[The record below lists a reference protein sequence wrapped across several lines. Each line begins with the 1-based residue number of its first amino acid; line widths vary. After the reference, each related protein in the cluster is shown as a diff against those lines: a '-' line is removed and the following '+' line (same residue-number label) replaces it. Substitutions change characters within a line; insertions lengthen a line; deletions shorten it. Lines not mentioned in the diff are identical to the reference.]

1 MLTNWITRFF
11 TRMLLLLWVIL
22 LYPSFFF
29 GGTVPTSRQPTV
41 PGYKNMIFDSSI
53 LTLCSTNIICDYT
66 FVIFIGSFII
76 FFFFAI
82 FDGSIITL
90 SSTNIRFD
98 HSFVAFDDTLIF
110 FSHIWYFIVILAILT
125 LHVIEHYKTRGFQA
139 AFFWA
144 AF

>member
-1 MLTNWITRFF
+1 MLTNWITRLLA
-11 TRMLLLLWVIL
+11 RMLLLPWVIL

-53 LTLCSTNIICDYT
+53 LILCSTNIIYDYT
-66 FVIFIGSFII
+66 FFIFIGSLF

-90 SSTNIRFD
+90 NSTNIRFD

-125 LHVIEHYKTRGFQA
+125 LHVIEHYKTWGVQA